1 MKQRNSQIRILPV
14 SRSSMNPSA
23 SQIVERDEVKSARQA
38 KPIGVMNQTF
48 DPAMS
53 DYKSATNSSSL
64 MDT

>member
-1 MKQRNSQIRILPV
+1 
-14 SRSSMNPSA
+14 MNPSA